1 MKRLEEYITSIND
14 FPKKGIIYRDVTSVL
29 EDKNGLKLA
38 IDSMQDLIKNI
49 DFDVVVA
56 PESRGFIFGM
66 PIAYNLNKGFVP
78 VRKPGKL
85 PREVISQDYELEY
98 GTSILQMHKDAIK
111 KGDRVVII
119 DDLMATGGTTQAI
132 VKLVEKL
139 GGKVVLICSLI
150 ELVDLKARE
159 LLKEYNIKSCV
170 KFKGE

>member
-29 EDKNGLKLA
+29 EDKKGLKLA

-119 DDLMATGGTTQAI
+119 DDLIATGGTTQAI

-139 GGKVVLICSLI
+139 GGKVILICSLI

-159 LLKEYNIKSCV
+159 LLGEYNIKSCV

>member
-29 EDKNGLKLA
+29 EDKDGLKLA
-38 IDSMQDLIKNI
+38 IDSMQVLIKNI
-49 DFDVVVA
+49 DFEVVVA

-78 VRKPGKL
+78 VRKSGKL

-98 GTSILQMHKDAIK
+98 GSSTLQIHKDAIK

-119 DDLMATGGTTQAI
+119 DDLMATGGTTKAI

-150 ELVDLKARE
+150 ELVDLNARE
-159 LLKEYNIKSCV
+159 LLKDYNIKSCV
-170 KFKGE
+170 KYKGE

>member
-1 MKRLEEYITSIND
+1 MKKLEEYITSIND

-29 EDKNGLKLA
+29 EDKDGLKLA
-38 IDSMQDLIKNI
+38 IDGMQDLIKNI
-49 DFDVVVA
+49 DFEVVVA

-98 GTSILQMHKDAIK
+98 GSSTLQIHKDAIK

-119 DDLMATGGTTQAI
+119 DDLMATGGTTKAI
-132 VKLVEKL
+132 IKLVEKL

-150 ELVDLKARE
+150 ELVDLNARE
-159 LLKEYNIKSCV
+159 LLKDYNIKSCV
-170 KFKGE
+170 KYKGE

>member
-29 EDKNGLKLA
+29 EDKKGLKLA

-119 DDLMATGGTTQAI
+119 DDLIATGGTTQAI

>member
-29 EDKNGLKLA
+29 EDKKGLKLA

-98 GTSILQMHKDAIK
+98 GSSTLQMHKDAIK

-119 DDLMATGGTTQAI
+119 DDLIATGGTTQAI

-159 LLKEYNIKSCV
+159 LLKDIDIRSCITY
-170 KFKGE
+170 KGE

>member
-1 MKRLEEYITSIND
+1 
-14 FPKKGIIYRDVTSVL
+14 
-29 EDKNGLKLA
+29 
-38 IDSMQDLIKNI
+38 
-49 DFDVVVA
+49 
-56 PESRGFIFGM
+56 M

-98 GTSILQMHKDAIK
+98 GSSTLQMHKDAIK

-119 DDLMATGGTTQAI
+119 DDLIATGGTTQAI

>member
-29 EDKNGLKLA
+29 EDKKGLKLA

>member
-1 MKRLEEYITSIND
+1 MDLKKYIADIQD
-14 FPKKGIIYRDVTSVL
+14 FPQKGILFRDMTPL
-29 EDKNGLKLA
+29 LQDGKAFRYA
-38 IDSMQDLIKNI
+38 IDQLATFAKNQGAELI
-49 DFDVVVA
+49 VG
-56 PESRGFIFGM
+56 PEARGFIFGM

-119 DDLMATGGTTQAI
+119 DDLIATGGTTQAI

>member
-1 MKRLEEYITSIND
+1 MKKLEEYITSIND

-29 EDKNGLKLA
+29 EDKKGLKLA

-119 DDLMATGGTTQAI
+119 DDLIATGGTTQAI

>member
-29 EDKNGLKLA
+29 EDKKGLKLA

-98 GTSILQMHKDAIK
+98 GSSTLQIHKDAIK

>member
-14 FPKKGIIYRDVTSVL
+14 FPKKGIIYRDVTSIL
-29 EDKNGLKLA
+29 EDKKGLKLA

-98 GTSILQMHKDAIK
+98 GSSTLQMHKDAIK

-119 DDLMATGGTTQAI
+119 DDLIATGGTTQAI

>member
-1 MKRLEEYITSIND
+1 MKKLEEYITSIND

-29 EDKNGLKLA
+29 EDKDGLKLA
-38 IDSMQDLIKNI
+38 IDSMQVLIKNI
-49 DFDVVVA
+49 DFEVVVA

-78 VRKPGKL
+78 VRKSGKL

-98 GTSILQMHKDAIK
+98 GSSTLQIHKDAIK

-119 DDLMATGGTTQAI
+119 DDLMATGGTTKAI

-150 ELVDLKARE
+150 ELVDLNARE
-159 LLKEYNIKSCV
+159 LLKDYNIKSCV
-170 KFKGE
+170 KYKGE

>member
-98 GTSILQMHKDAIK
+98 GSSTLQIHKDAIK

-119 DDLMATGGTTQAI
+119 DDLIATGGTTQAI

>member
-1 MKRLEEYITSIND
+1 MKKLEEYITSIND

-29 EDKNGLKLA
+29 EDKDGLKLA
-38 IDSMQDLIKNI
+38 IDSMQVLIKNI
-49 DFDVVVA
+49 DFEVVVA

-98 GTSILQMHKDAIK
+98 GSSTLQIHKDAIK

-119 DDLMATGGTTQAI
+119 DDLMATGGTTKAI

-150 ELVDLKARE
+150 ELVDLNARE
-159 LLKEYNIKSCV
+159 LLKDYNIKSCV
-170 KFKGE
+170 KYKGE

>member
-29 EDKNGLKLA
+29 EDKKGLKLA

-98 GTSILQMHKDAIK
+98 GSSILQMHKDAIK

-119 DDLMATGGTTQAI
+119 DDLIATGGTTQAI

>member
-29 EDKNGLKLA
+29 EDKKGLKLA
-38 IDSMQDLIKNI
+38 IDSMQYLIKNI

-98 GTSILQMHKDAIK
+98 GSSTLQMHKDAIK

-119 DDLMATGGTTQAI
+119 DDLIATGGTTQAI

>member
-29 EDKNGLKLA
+29 EDKKGLKLA

-119 DDLMATGGTTQAI
+119 DDLIATGGTIQAI

>member
-29 EDKNGLKLA
+29 EDKDGLKLA
-38 IDSMQDLIKNI
+38 IDSMQVLIKNI
-49 DFDVVVA
+49 DFEVVVA

-119 DDLMATGGTTQAI
+119 DDLIATGGTTQAI

>member
-49 DFDVVVA
+49 DFEVVVA

-98 GTSILQMHKDAIK
+98 GSSTLQIHKDAIK

-119 DDLMATGGTTQAI
+119 DDLMATGGTTKAI

-150 ELVDLKARE
+150 ELVDLNARE
-159 LLKEYNIKSCV
+159 LLKDYNIKSCV
-170 KFKGE
+170 KYKGE

>member
-38 IDSMQDLIKNI
+38 IDGMQDLIKNI

-98 GTSILQMHKDAIK
+98 GSSILQMHKDAIK

-119 DDLMATGGTTQAI
+119 DDLIATGGTTQAI
-132 VKLVEKL
+132 VKLVE
-139 GGKVVLICSLI
+139 KVVLICSLI

>member
-29 EDKNGLKLA
+29 EDKKGLKLA

-49 DFDVVVA
+49 DFEVVVA

-98 GTSILQMHKDAIK
+98 GSSTLQIHKDAIK

-119 DDLMATGGTTQAI
+119 DDLMATGGTTKAI

-150 ELVDLKARE
+150 ELVDLNARE
-159 LLKEYNIKSCV
+159 LLKDYNIKSCV
-170 KFKGE
+170 KYKGE

>member
-1 MKRLEEYITSIND
+1 MKKLEEYITSIND
-14 FPKKGIIYRDVTSVL
+14 FPIKGIIYRDVTSVL
-29 EDKNGLKLA
+29 EDKDGLKLA
-38 IDSMQDLIKNI
+38 IDSMQVLIKNI
-49 DFDVVVA
+49 DFEVVVA

-98 GTSILQMHKDAIK
+98 GSSTLQIHKDAIK

-119 DDLMATGGTTQAI
+119 DDLMATGGTTKAI

-150 ELVDLKARE
+150 ELVDLNARE
-159 LLKEYNIKSCV
+159 LLKDYNIKSCV
-170 KFKGE
+170 KYKGE

>member
-1 MKRLEEYITSIND
+1 MKKLEEYITSIND

-29 EDKNGLKLA
+29 GDKDGLKLA
-38 IDSMQDLIKNI
+38 IDGMQDLIKNI
-49 DFDVVVA
+49 DFEVVVA

-98 GTSILQMHKDAIK
+98 GSSTLQIHKDAIK

-119 DDLMATGGTTQAI
+119 DDLMATGGTTKAI

-150 ELVDLKARE
+150 ELVDLNARE
-159 LLKEYNIKSCV
+159 LLKDYNIKSCV
-170 KFKGE
+170 KYKGE

>member
-1 MKRLEEYITSIND
+1 MKKLEDYITSIND
-14 FPKKGIIYRDVTSVL
+14 FPKNGIIYRDITSVL
-29 EDKNGLKLA
+29 ENKDGLKLA
-38 IDSMQDLIKNI
+38 IDSMQDLINNI

-66 PIAYNLNKGFVP
+66 PIAYNLNKSFVP

-85 PREVISQDYELEY
+85 PREVISQEYELEY
-98 GTSILQMHKDAIK
+98 GSSILQIHKDAIK

-119 DDLMATGGTTQAI
+119 DDLIATGGTTQAI

-159 LLKEYNIKSCV
+159 LLKDIDIRSCITY
-170 KFKGE
+170 KGE

>member
-29 EDKNGLKLA
+29 EDKKGLKLA

-119 DDLMATGGTTQAI
+119 DDLIATGGTTQAI

-150 ELVDLKARE
+150 ELVDLNARE
-159 LLKEYNIKSCV
+159 LLKDYNIKSCV
-170 KFKGE
+170 KYKGE

>member
-29 EDKNGLKLA
+29 EDKDGLKLA
-38 IDSMQDLIKNI
+38 IDSMQVLIKNI
-49 DFDVVVA
+49 DFEVVVA

-98 GTSILQMHKDAIK
+98 GSSTLQIHKDAIK

-119 DDLMATGGTTQAI
+119 DDLMATGGTTKAI

-150 ELVDLKARE
+150 ELVDLNARE
-159 LLKEYNIKSCV
+159 LLKDYNIKSCV
-170 KFKGE
+170 KYKGE

>member
-29 EDKNGLKLA
+29 EDKKGLKLA

-98 GTSILQMHKDAIK
+98 GSSTLQMHKDAIK

>member
-98 GTSILQMHKDAIK
+98 GSSTLQMHKDAIK

-119 DDLMATGGTTQAI
+119 DDLIATGGTTQAI

>member
-29 EDKNGLKLA
+29 EDKKGLKLA

-98 GTSILQMHKDAIK
+98 GSSTLQMHKDAIK

-119 DDLMATGGTTQAI
+119 DDLIATGGTTQAI

>member
-29 EDKNGLKLA
+29 EDKKGLKLA
-38 IDSMQDLIKNI
+38 IDSMQVLIKNI
-49 DFDVVVA
+49 DFEVVVA

-98 GTSILQMHKDAIK
+98 GSSTLQIHKDAIK

-119 DDLMATGGTTQAI
+119 DDLMATGGTTKAI

-150 ELVDLKARE
+150 ELVDLNARE
-159 LLKEYNIKSCV
+159 LLKDYNIKSCV
-170 KFKGE
+170 KYKGE